1 LARSSTRTELARIAA
16 AALSI
21 AASACGDSDGARNGA
36 AAQGGAAAGAVI
48 VSVSVDWEG
57 AYFEEDG
64 LAALERFRR
73 QNRDVPITHFVCPA
87 YYTKPDAA
95 PADITYFL
103 RGHIGP
109 GDEIGVHLHPWNSLV
124 QEARVP
130 VRTGRSYLTDDGRL
144 MEFDGDA
151 GFDLDPSI
159 YTTTELR
166 AVLATS
172 RRLLASNGFEVAPV
186 FRAGGWLAA
195 PNVLEAAR
203 AEGFTVDSSAVDS
216 NWLGEGA
223 SSDGFEVLE
232 ERVRTVWPKVDR
244 TTQPWLIDTP
254 AGQVVEIPDSG
265 AMADHM
271 ASEEMEDH
279 VQSAAAGGKRPVFV
293 HLGFHAETAHQY
305 ADLLSRALA
314 NLRRRKVPMQFVT
327 VSRAAEMAR
336 AALAA
341 K

>member
-1 LARSSTRTELARIAA
+1 M
-16 AALSI
+16 
-21 AASACGDSDGARNGA
+21 
-36 AAQGGAAAGAVI
+36 QGGAAAAVV

-64 LAALERFRR
+64 LAALEVFRR
-73 QNRDVPITHFVCPA
+73 QNPDVPITHFVCPA
-87 YYTKPDAA
+87 YYTKPGAV
-95 PADITYFL
+95 PADITFFL
-103 RGHIGP
+103 RGHIAK
-109 GDEIGVHLHPWNSLV
+109 GDEIGVHLHAWNSLV

-130 VRTGRSYLTDDGRL
+130 VRTGRSFLTDDGRL

-151 GFDLDPSI
+151 GFDLDPSV

-172 RRLLASNGFEVAPV
+172 RRLLESGGFEVAPV
-186 FRAGGWLAA
+186 FRAGNWLGA

-203 AEGFTVDSSAVDS
+203 AEGFTVDSSAVDPA
-216 NWLGEGA
+216 WLGEGA
-223 SSDGFEVLE
+223 SSQGFELLA
-232 ERVRTVWPKVDR
+232 ERVRALWPKVDR
-244 TTQPWLIDTP
+244 TTQPWLIETP
-254 AGQVVEIPDSG
+254 AGQLVEIPDSG

-279 VQSAAAGGKRPVFV
+279 VQSAAAGNKRPVFV
-293 HLGFHAETAHQY
+293 HLGFHAETAHKY

-327 VSRAAEMAR
+327 VSRAAELAR
-336 AALAA
+336 AAMAA